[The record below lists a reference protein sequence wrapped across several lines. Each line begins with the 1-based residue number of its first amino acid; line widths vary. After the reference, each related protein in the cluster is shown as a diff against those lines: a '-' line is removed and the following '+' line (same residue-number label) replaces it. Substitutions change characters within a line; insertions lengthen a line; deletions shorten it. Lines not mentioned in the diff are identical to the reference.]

1 MDVADLG
8 LQADEEILVRA
19 LAADP
24 RSDWLHAYSSGDLVL
39 TDRRLILRPWALAT
53 GPGFPSWEVPIDSLE
68 RVSSVPVPVW
78 LFGLV
83 RIWLH
88 GVRLVTS
95 DGGRRTVIVGRR
107 RAAEC
112 VAVLDAM
119 LAARRRSSGRVGAVP
134 FS

>member
-1 MDVADLG
+1 MAELS
-8 LQADEEILVRA
+8 LQADEEVLIRA

-39 TDRRLILRPWALAT
+39 TDRRLILRPWARAT
-53 GPGFPSWEVPIDSLE
+53 GPAFTYWEVPIDTLE

-88 GVRLVTS
+88 GVRLVTV

-107 RAAEC
+107 HAAEC

-119 LAARRRSSGRVGAVP
+119 LAARRRSAGRVGAAP
-134 FS
+134 SS